1 MSAALAMVLL
11 VAASRMYLGAH
22 ILSEVPAAFFES
34 LAWLGL
40 CLGGVRMIQRWRNRT
55 LAPN

>member
-1 MSAALAMVLL
+1 MVLL